1 MLHISFAGTLEMMFE
16 SISLV
21 QLSDMIRLPDYSND
35 GGPATAGNL
44 RCHSHAPSL
53 EQCILTLSV

>member
-21 QLSDMIRLPDYSND
+21 QLSDMTRLPDYLND
-35 GGPATAGNL
+35 GGPATAGSL
-44 RCHSHAPSL
+44 RRHFPRPQAW
-53 EQCILTLSV
+53 INKY

>member
-1 MLHISFAGTLEMMFE
+1 MLHVFLAGTMEMMFE
-16 SISLV
+16 SLSIV
-21 QLSDMIRLPDYSND
+21 QPGDMIRLPDYSND

-44 RCHSHAPSL
+44 RRHSHAPSL

>member
-21 QLSDMIRLPDYSND
+21 QLSDMTRLPDYLND

-44 RCHSHAPSL
+44 RHLARFA
-53 EQCILTLSV
+53 

>member
-1 MLHISFAGTLEMMFE
+1 MLHVFLAGTMEMMFE

-35 GGPATAGNL
+35 GGPATAGSL
-44 RCHSHAPSL
+44 RRHFPRPQAW
-53 EQCILTLSV
+53 INKY